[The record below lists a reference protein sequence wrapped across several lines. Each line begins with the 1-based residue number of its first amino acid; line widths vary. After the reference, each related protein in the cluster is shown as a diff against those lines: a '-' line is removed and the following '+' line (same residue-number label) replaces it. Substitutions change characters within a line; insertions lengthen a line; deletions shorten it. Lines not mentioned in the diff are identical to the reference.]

1 MVVACGALQDEA
13 KRGECFRAAA
23 AEAAAEETTAGE
35 AGATE
40 QNEAIDEALEGA
52 GTNADFND
60 AGPPSGVAPNPV
72 PESASEDDGT
82 TAAAVETVE
91 EIVEE
96 TIGESATVSPAVAP
110 STPIRSTT
118 ASSPPV
124 TPAPVTPA
132 TPEVD
137 TAIVTKSVQRD
148 VLVIPDRF
156 SATVT
161 GHRKLVRDRQLVVLD
176 GKLLF
181 EGDRAASSRIKE
193 GDTVEVTKI
202 SSLRGRTYQITRPKK
217 RPFRALRIRCELAE
231 LSSDNR
237 RKCAAMLR

>member
-1 MVVACGALQDEA
+1 M
-13 KRGECFRAAA
+13 
-23 AEAAAEETTAGE
+23 
-35 AGATE
+35 
-40 QNEAIDEALEGA
+40 
-52 GTNADFND
+52 
-60 AGPPSGVAPNPV
+60 
-72 PESASEDDGT
+72 
-82 TAAAVETVE
+82 
-91 EIVEE
+91 
-96 TIGESATVSPAVAP
+96 
-110 STPIRSTT
+110 
-118 ASSPPV
+118 
-124 TPAPVTPA
+124 
-132 TPEVD
+132 
-137 TAIVTKSVQRD
+137 
-148 VLVIPDRF
+148 IPDRF